1 MGNGM
6 KYETEVRRI
15 GKNLVKFFKTCVIF
29 KITFVKDQKSN
40 GKVAWKKESLQL
52 DVPIKG
58 LL

>member
-15 GKNLVKFFKTCVIF
+15 GKNFLFFQNF
-29 KITFVKDQKSN
+29 DYKIAFVKDQKSN

>member
-15 GKNLVKFFKTCVIF
+15 GKNFLQHLKSLVVKL
-29 KITFVKDQKSN
+29 TFVKDQKSN

>member
-15 GKNLVKFFKTCVIF
+15 GKIFFGSFRTLI
-29 KITFVKDQKSN
+29 IIAFVKDQKSN